1 MSRSPTIIVLQ
12 GLPWNPIKTIEAVMT
27 IRVAINGF
35 GRIGRCIL
43 RAGWNNPSIEFVHIN
58 DLTSDEMLAHLLK
71 YDSVHGTFDEDVSA
85 VEGGLLI
92 GDTLV
97 PTTTERDPTAL
108 PWQDRKVDVVLEC
121 TGVFRKR
128 EGASKHLAAGA
139 KRVIISAPAIEPD
152 ITVCMGVND
161 SELKAEHRII
171 SNASCTTNCLAPVAK
186 VLDETFGIISGLITT
201 VHSYTMDQRLL
212 DAPHKKDFRRARAAA
227 VNMVPTSTGAA
238 KAVGLV
244 LPQLAGKLNGMAIR
258 VPTPNVS
265 LVDLVITTEKPVSV
279 EAINAALTE
288 AAAGPL
294 KGVLAAETAPLV
306 SGDLVGNPHS
316 SIADLPLTQTMGD
329 NLAKVL
335 SWYDNEWGFSNR
347 MLDLTVRI
355 ASL

>member
-1 MSRSPTIIVLQ
+1 M
-12 GLPWNPIKTIEAVMT
+12 A
-27 IRVAINGF
+27 IRIAINGF

-43 RAGWNNPSIEFVHIN
+43 RAGWNNPDIEFVHIN

-71 YDSVHGTFDEDVSA
+71 YDTVHGIFDEDVAA
-85 VEGGLLI
+85 VEGGLQI
-92 GDTLV
+92 GDRLV
-97 PTTTERDPTAL
+97 PTTAERDPTQL
-108 PWQDRKVDVVLEC
+108 PWADRNVDVVLEC

-128 EGASKHLAAGA
+128 AGATKHLTAGA
-139 KRVIISAPAIEPD
+139 KRVVISAPATDPD

-161 SELKAEHRII
+161 NLLTADHRIV
-171 SNASCTTNCLAPVAK
+171 SNASCTTNCLSPVAK
-186 VLDETFGIISGLITT
+186 VLDETFGIVNGLITT
-201 VHSYTMDQRLL
+201 VHSYTMDQCLL
-212 DAPHKKDFRRARAAA
+212 DAPHRDFRRARAAA
-227 VNMVPTSTGAA
+227 ANMVPTSTGAA

-265 LVDLVITTEKPVSV
+265 LVDLVVTTRKPVTV
-279 EAINAALTE
+279 EAINAALSA

-294 KGVLAAETAPLV
+294 KGVLAVETAPLV
-306 SGDLVGNPHS
+306 SSDLVGNPHS

-347 MLDLTVRI
+347 MLDLAERL
-355 ASL
+355 ASLD

>member
-1 MSRSPTIIVLQ
+1 
-12 GLPWNPIKTIEAVMT
+12 MT

-43 RAGWNNPSIEFVHIN
+43 RAGWNNPEIEFVHIN

-71 YDSVHGTFDEDVSA
+71 YDTVHGTFSEDVEA
-85 VEGGLLI
+85 VEGGLKI
-92 GDTLV
+92 GDKVVATSA
-97 PTTTERDPTAL
+97 ERDPTIL
-108 PWQDRKVDVVLEC
+108 PWAAEKVDVVLEC

-128 EGASKHLAAGA
+128 AGASKHLQAGA
-139 KRVIISAPAIEPD
+139 KRVIISAPADDPD

-161 SELKAEHRII
+161 DALTAEHRII
-171 SNASCTTNCLAPVAK
+171 SNASCTTNCLSPIAK
-186 VLDETFGIISGLITT
+186 VLDDTFGIVSGLITT
-201 VHSYTMDQRLL
+201 VHSYTMDQCLL
-212 DAPHKKDFRRARAAA
+212 DAPHKDFRRARAAA
-227 VNMVPTSTGAA
+227 ANMVPTSTGAA
-238 KAVGLV
+238 SAVGEV
-244 LPQLAGKLNGMAIR
+244 LPRLAGKLNGLAIR

-265 LVDLVITTEKPVSV
+265 LVDLVVTTEKPVTV
-279 EAINAALTE
+279 EAINAALAE

-294 KGVLAAETAPLV
+294 KGILAADTAPLV
-306 SGDLVGNPHS
+306 SCDLVGNPHS

-347 MLDLTVRI
+347 MLDLTIRI